1 MHGFSIAGL
10 LFPQHGTPPLYG
22 AFFQY
27 VPIFHGALVFI
38 LMLGLVFGFRRQ
50 MALAGGDILPRESF
64 DLRNLFELLVEYI
77 VGLMRDIIGPKYR
90 TYVPLVA
97 GLWIWILLQN
107 FFGLL
112 PYFAPPTDNVN
123 TTASMA
129 IIVFLATHY
138 YGIKVHGFKY
148 IRHFLSPVWPPT
160 LVLILMSPIYLV
172 IELIGHFARILSLSI
187 RLFANM
193 FADHTVISIFLML
206 TAPFIPA
213 IFMGIGVIVCLL
225 QAFIFSLLTIIYIS
239 LAVHEAEEHEEHGE
253 PGKPEAH

>member
-1 MHGFSIAGL
+1 
-10 LFPQHGTPPLYG
+10 
-22 AFFQY
+22 
-27 VPIFHGALVFI
+27 
-38 LMLGLVFGFRRQ
+38 
-50 MALAGGDILPRESF
+50 
-64 DLRNLFELLVEYI
+64 VEYI
-77 VGLMRDIIGPKYR
+77 VGLMRDVIGPKYR
-90 TYVPLVA
+90 AYVPLVA
-97 GLWIWILLQN
+97 GLWIWIMLEN
-107 FFGLL
+107 FFGLI
-112 PYFAPPTDNVN
+112 PYLAPPTDNVN

-148 IRHFLSPVWPPT
+148 IHHFLSPIWPPT
-160 LVLILMSPIYLV
+160 PILIIMSPLYLV
-172 IELIGHFARILSLSI
+172 IELIGHFARVLSLSI

-253 PGKPEAH
+253 PKQAEAH

>member
-10 LFPQHGTPPLYG
+10 LFPHHGDWPLYG
-22 AFFQY
+22 LFFQP
-27 VPIFHGALVFI
+27 VPIFHAVLVLI
-38 LMLGLVFGFRRQ
+38 LLMGTVFAFRRQ
-50 MALAGGDILPRESF
+50 LVTAGGDILPRESF
-64 DLRNLFELLVEYI
+64 DFRNLFELLVEYI

-97 GLWIWILLQN
+97 GLWIWILFQN

-112 PYFAPPTDNVN
+112 PYLSPPTDNVN
-123 TTASMA
+123 TTLSMA
-129 IIVFLATHY
+129 VIVFLATHY

-148 IRHFLSPVWPPT
+148 IHHFLSPVWPPT
-160 LVLILMSPIYLV
+160 VVLILISPFYLV
-172 IELIGHFARILSLSI
+172 IELIGHVARILSLSI

-206 TAPFIPA
+206 TAPFVPS
-213 IFMGIGVIVCLL
+213 IFMGMGVIVCLL

-239 LAVHEAEEHEEHGE
+239 LAVHEAEEHEEHEKHG
-253 PGKPEAH
+253 ASH